1 MVSSKGPPR
10 GPPGMMRHHRPP
22 YGGPRY
28 PPPGTA
34 GPPSFPYSAPQSP
47 MGSYRPPMG
56 GSPLGFTPITDSPSP
71 PASLPASVFS
81 EREAEESE
89 VVSTPEFPTL
99 AATVAALKGSKQNEV
114 SSSSNLGGRED
125 PEELEY
131 EEEVP
136 SPPPRAKAKPWPEKE
151 NKFASTLRRLST
163 VRKKNKHKKKFRD
176 NKDFASNGGDSG
188 IENAV
193 TTPSSI
199 HEAVRPSSTT
209 SRESDAEALTS
220 GYFR

>member
-1 MVSSKGPPR
+1 
-10 GPPGMMRHHRPP
+10 MMRHPRPP

-28 PPPGTA
+28 PPGPPPGA
-34 GPPSFPYSAPQSP
+34 GPASFPYSAPQSP
-47 MGSYRPPMG
+47 MTSYRPSTG
-56 GSPLGFTPITDSPSP
+56 GAFTPITDSPSP
-71 PASLPASVFS
+71 PASLPASRFS
-81 EREAEESE
+81 ERPDPPDENE
-89 VVSTPEFPTL
+89 VISTPEFPTL
-99 AATVAALKGSKQNEV
+99 AASALPGSKQNEV
-114 SSSSNLGGRED
+114 SSSLGGRRGQD
-125 PEELEY
+125 PEELED

-136 SPPPRAKAKPWPEKE
+136 SPPPRAKAKPLPEKE

-163 VRKKNKHKKKFRD
+163 VRKKNKHKKKFQTSTRD
-176 NKDFASNGGDSG
+176 NKEFTSNGDSG

>member
-1 MVSSKGPPR
+1 
-10 GPPGMMRHHRPP
+10 
-22 YGGPRY
+22 
-28 PPPGTA
+28 
-34 GPPSFPYSAPQSP
+34 
-47 MGSYRPPMG
+47 MG

-199 HEAVRPSSTT
+199 NEAVRPSSTT

>member
-1 MVSSKGPPR
+1 M
-10 GPPGMMRHHRPP
+10 
-22 YGGPRY
+22 
-28 PPPGTA
+28 
-34 GPPSFPYSAPQSP
+34 
-47 MGSYRPPMG
+47 
-56 GSPLGFTPITDSPSP
+56 
-71 PASLPASVFS
+71 
-81 EREAEESE
+81 
-89 VVSTPEFPTL
+89 
-99 AATVAALKGSKQNEV
+99 
-114 SSSSNLGGRED
+114 
-125 PEELEY
+125 EY

-163 VRKKNKHKKKFRD
+163 VRKKNKNKKKFRD

-188 IENAV
+188 IENATV

-199 HEAVRPSSTT
+199 HEAGRPSSTT

>member
-1 MVSSKGPPR
+1 
-10 GPPGMMRHHRPP
+10 MMRHHRPP

-28 PPPGTA
+28 PPPPGTA

-56 GSPLGFTPITDSPSP
+56 GNPLGFTPITDSPSP
-71 PASLPASVFS
+71 PASLPTSVFS
-81 EREAEESE
+81 EREAEENE

-99 AATVAALKGSKQNEV
+99 AANTAEGSKQNED
-114 SSSSNLGGRED
+114 SSLRGRED

-163 VRKKNKHKKKFRD
+163 VRKKNKNKKKFRD

-188 IENAV
+188 IENATV

-199 HEAVRPSSTT
+199 HEAGRPSSTT

>member
-1 MVSSKGPPR
+1 
-10 GPPGMMRHHRPP
+10 MMRHPRPP
-22 YGGPRY
+22 FGGPRY
-28 PPPGTA
+28 PPGPPPGA
-34 GPPSFPYSAPQSP
+34 GPASFPYSAPQSP
-47 MGSYRPPMG
+47 MTSYRPSTG
-56 GSPLGFTPITDSPSP
+56 GAFTPITDSPSP
-71 PASLPASVFS
+71 PASLAASRFS
-81 EREAEESE
+81 ERPDPPDENE
-89 VVSTPEFPTL
+89 VISTPEFPTL
-99 AATVAALKGSKQNEV
+99 AASALPGSKQNEV
-114 SSSSNLGGRED
+114 SSLGGHGED
-125 PEELEY
+125 PEELEED

-136 SPPPRAKAKPWPEKE
+136 SPPPRAKAKPLPEKE

-163 VRKKNKHKKKFRD
+163 VRKKNKHKKKFQTSTRD
-176 NKDFASNGGDSG
+176 NKEFTSNGDSG